1 MSDRE
6 ALDAMLGDMAGHQT
20 NHVGEVTPGANVR
33 LAVPL
38 FERLDQQRA
47 EADRKIVAARPTSPV
62 PEVRVSD
69 IEAKK
74 RGWTFDRSPEL
85 PAVSAPLSKRDQE
98 RADATLRRLSL
109 LLSKVERGPMGQPS
123 WADRVKALL
132 VMQVTRASSRTDVAR
147 QVNDLIAESEIV
159 FGSIHAERARKVY
172 VG

>member
-20 NHVGEVTPGANVR
+20 NHVGEVTPGANAR

-47 EADRKIVAARPTSPV
+47 EEDRKIAPARTISPV
-62 PEVRVSD
+62 PEVRASD

-74 RGWTFDRSPEL
+74 RGWTFDRSAEL
-85 PAVSAPLSKRDQE
+85 PMVAAPLSKRDRS
-98 RADATLRRLSL
+98 RASATLRRLSL

-123 WADRVKALL
+123 WADRVKAIL
-132 VMQVTRASSRTDVAR
+132 VLQVARVNSRTDVAR

-172 VG
+172 IG